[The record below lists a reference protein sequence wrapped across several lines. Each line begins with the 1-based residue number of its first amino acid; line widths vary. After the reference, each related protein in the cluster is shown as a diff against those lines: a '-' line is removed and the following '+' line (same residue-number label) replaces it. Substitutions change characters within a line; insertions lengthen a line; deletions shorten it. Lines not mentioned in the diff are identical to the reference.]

1 MKIEMKKIVLVWFVL
16 CAFEAHA
23 QSLGGEIVRKKEKP
37 TLRSA
42 WSSTFADNHTHT
54 KVAYKRTDKRLK
66 VIDLDYNTYSD
77 ALKIEA
83 DNGNASAQYAL
94 SNVYVKGMGIAEN
107 ETLALRYLKMA
118 VDKKYPAAQF
128 TWGIILQKDIVGI
141 KTKMEEGHKYIQMA
155 ANNGLKKA
163 YFALGRDFY
172 LGLGTSINYTLARF
186 YWEKTAKEDNSYA
199 LYWLGVIYDNGQD
212 VQVNPAKAFEYFMR
226 SAMLRNADAQAMVGK
241 FYLYGR
247 GVTKNEEKAFEWFMH
262 SANNGS
268 LEGNHWLAVC
278 YNEGLGVERNPKEAF
293 KRYTLSAEQGFAE
306 SQVRLGIHYM
316 CGDDVAPKDVK
327 KAMRYFISSA
337 NQGNALAQYCL
348 GESYLDGSIGEVDK
362 YKAKIWFQ
370 KAAAQGEQHAIEALN
385 NLK

>member
-1 MKIEMKKIVLVWFVL
+1 MKIEMKKIVLVLFVL

-83 DNGNASAQYAL
+83 DKGNASAQYAL

-141 KTKMEEGHKYIQMA
+141 ETNMEEGHKYIQMA

-186 YWEKTAKEDNSYA
+186 YWEETAKEDNSYA
-199 LYWLGVIYDNGQD
+199 LYWLGVIYYKGQD
-212 VQVNPAKAFEYFMR
+212 VQANPAKAFDYFMR
-226 SAMLRNADAQAMVGK
+226 SAMFLN
-241 FYLYGR
+241 
-247 GVTKNEEKAFEWFMH
+247 
-262 SANNGS
+262 SA
-268 LEGNHWLAVC
+268 
-278 YNEGLGVERNPKEAF
+278 
-293 KRYTLSAEQGFAE
+293 TL
-306 SQVRLGIHYM
+306 
-316 CGDDVAPKDVK
+316 
-327 KAMRYFISSA
+327 
-337 NQGNALAQYCL
+337 
-348 GESYLDGSIGEVDK
+348 
-362 YKAKIWFQ
+362 
-370 KAAAQGEQHAIEALN
+370 
-385 NLK
+385 